1 MSTDASRSSIDRQFR
16 NPNIVKIKKRR
27 TLRLF
32 VVNYERRE
40 KGKINHSHG
49 LSKMCLSNIA
59 RDFLSV
65 LGFRKHCLKSHREE
79 F

>member
-16 NPNIVKIKKRR
+16 DLNIINTKKRNVYSWS
-27 TLRLF
+27 TP
-32 VVNYERRE
+32 RE
-40 KGKINHSHG
+40 EEKREINHSHG
-49 LSKMCLSNIA
+49 LSKMCIYNLA

-65 LGFRKHCLKSHREE
+65 LGLRKHCLKSHREE